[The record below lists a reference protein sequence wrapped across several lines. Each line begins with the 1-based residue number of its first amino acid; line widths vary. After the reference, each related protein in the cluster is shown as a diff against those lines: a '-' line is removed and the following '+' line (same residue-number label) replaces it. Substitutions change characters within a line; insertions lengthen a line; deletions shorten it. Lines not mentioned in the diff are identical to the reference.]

1 MPVVTPNIA
10 RGRRLLLTLFVI
22 ACLVTLGGLLAWGW
36 VLLDDRVTG
45 VLGE

>member
-1 MPVVTPNIA
+1 MQVVTPNIA

-36 VLLDDRVTG
+36 VLLDDQVTEG
-45 VLGE
+45 LSE

>member
-22 ACLVTLGGLLAWGW
+22 AAVLTLAGLLAWG
-36 VLLDDRVTG
+36 LTH
-45 VLGE
+45 LGELLTE